1 MSNQA
6 SRPAATPAMP
16 GVQQQ
21 IPFRA
26 EGESLADGA
35 INALLVLVLLLAA
48 VLAVLWVAK
57 RRGWLEKWTGQVL
70 PLQTPSIRIEQ
81 RLRLSPRTMLYRVQ
95 DGRSSY
101 LVLESSVNAKLCP
114 IEPMS
119 EEKDV

>member
-1 MSNQA
+1 MSDQA
-6 SRPAATPAMP
+6 PRPVAAQAMP

-26 EGESLADGA
+26 EGESLAGGA

-48 VLAVLWVAK
+48 VLAVLWTAK
-57 RRGWLEKWTGQVL
+57 RKGWLEKWTGPVL
-70 PLQTPSIRIEQ
+70 PLQAPSIRIEQ
-81 RLRLSPRTMLYRVQ
+81 RLRLSPRTMLYRVR
-95 DGRSSY
+95 DERSSY
-101 LVLESSVNAKLCP
+101 LVLESSVNAQLRP